1 MGKRL
6 IVALVAAGLSAVAS
20 KGQTVVLMSDP
31 PGATIF
37 LAGHVEVGRTPLSL
51 YLLPGLPMQVTS
63 RWGSLAPLTATVT
76 SETGQAVVHRFEHV
90 YGTLIVVSDRMDA
103 VLRIDGEDC
112 GDVPRLLLLSPGRH
126 KVFLQAA
133 NAPDKTREV
142 EIKVGYRTSVR
153 INFAGGSPE
162 TEIEPETVPRRL
174 PAPRARRRPSP
185 TPAPPRESL
194 FALEN

>member
-6 IVALVAAGLSAVAS
+6 IIAFVAAGLLAGSCN
-20 KGQTVVLMSDP
+20 GQTVVLTSDP

-37 LAGHVEVGRTPLSL
+37 LAGHVEAGRTPLSL
-51 YLLPGLPMQVTS
+51 HLLPGLPMEITS

-76 SETGQAVVHRFEHV
+76 PEKGQAVVHRFEHV
-90 YGTLIVVSDRMDA
+90 YGTLIVESDRMDA
-103 VLRIDGEDC
+103 ALRIDGEDC
-112 GDVPRLLLLSPGRH
+112 GNVPSLLLLSPGRH

-162 TEIEPETVPRRL
+162 TKIEPGTVPRR
-174 PAPRARRRPSP
+174 PPVPRPSP
-185 TPAPPRESL
+185 TPAPPGESL